1 MIPRIR
7 VSLSTLRYAE
17 CSVKLKKYFEE
28 ITLFFHQLPV
38 RLGARVRR
46 ARQLVRRD
54 RHVLRTA
61 AQPGAVLQRRTPV
74 SHLLYFAAIGQHAE
88 PRFQGYLRVFREFC

>member
-1 MIPRIR
+1 MKP
-7 VSLSTLRYAE
+7 
-17 CSVKLKKYFEE
+17 
-28 ITLFFHQLPV
+28 QLPV

-46 ARQLVRRD
+46 ARQLVGRH
-54 RHVLRTA
+54 RHVLRAA
-61 AQPGAVLQRRTPV
+61 AQPRAVLERRAPA